1 MYIINMENSNII
13 ASVLHLKEVSD
24 LLIND
29 EPDISYALL
38 QLSKAMLDQY
48 QIDDTIVEDA
58 SNIAADISQ
67 NSLSAVQL

>member
-1 MYIINMENSNII
+1 MENSNII

-24 LLIND
+24 LLVND

-58 SNIAADISQ
+58 SNIAAEISQ
-67 NSLSAVQL
+67 NSLSAV

>member
-1 MYIINMENSNII
+1 MENSNII

-48 QIDDTIVEDA
+48 KIDESDIEEA
-58 SNIAADISQ
+58 SNIAKEITQ
-67 NSLSAVQL
+67 NSLSAT

>member
-1 MYIINMENSNII
+1 MENSNII

-48 QIDDTIVEDA
+48 QIDDAEVENA
-58 SNIAADISQ
+58 NSIATEISQ
-67 NSLSAVQL
+67 SNVTANKS

>member
-1 MYIINMENSNII
+1 MENSNII

-24 LLIND
+24 LLVND

-48 QIDDTIVEDA
+48 KVDESDIEDA
-58 SNIAADISQ
+58 SNIAKEITQ
-67 NSLSAVQL
+67 NSLSATQI

>member
-1 MYIINMENSNII
+1 MENSNII

-48 QIDDTIVEDA
+48 KIDDSEIEA
-58 SNIAADISQ
+58 ANSIAVDITQ
-67 NSLSAVQL
+67 NSLSAS

>member
-1 MYIINMENSNII
+1 MENSNII

-24 LLIND
+24 LLVND

-48 QIDDTIVEDA
+48 QIDDTEVENA
-58 SNIAADISQ
+58 NNIATEISQ
-67 NSLSAVQL
+67 SSLSAN